1 MLPNKYFQYKKKN
14 IQLIKISLIKPE
26 IKPGFILPYSLQIK
40 NNHKSNLLISKE
52 INLRDVL
59 KNMLTRTN
67 KSYENLDCNQID
79 IKLDNEQ
86 FSKRAKII
94 KYIKDFI
101 EINITFK
108 KAVKN
113 KNIIFCEVIFLFD
126 LLIIQ
131 NKKCKSMTPLEKLGL
146 GALILILKFN
156 KLHDK
161 NFIKKY
167 KSIFNNKYMTLDEI
181 NKIEVLSLKIIN
193 YDITLPNHMYFI

>member
-1 MLPNKYFQYKKKN
+1 MLPNKYYQYKKKN

-40 NNHKSNLLISKE
+40 NNHKSNLIIGKE

-67 KSYENLDCNQID
+67 KLYENLDCNQID

-131 NKKCKSMTPLEKLGL
+131 NKKCKCMTPLEKLGL